1 MNATEPYKD
10 TDYINATDI
19 TDFTM
24 VTVPN
29 GGEILGL
36 GAGDSVIIG
45 VINHCLLT
53 MLTDIT
59 DHGTM
64 TDLITFLS
72 QKNTYLSRF
81 LKPFMT
87 NCKRQNVDLSLQ

>member
-53 MLTDIT
+53 MLTDTT

-72 QKNTYLSRF
+72 KKYIFVKIFKKAF
-81 LKPFMT
+81 LDK
-87 NCKRQNVDLSLQ
+87 L